1 MSRHHARL
9 DWRRWRGVRLVVFH
23 RDGYRCVKC
32 GWPGWLECDHI
43 VPLEDDPDQDPYDP
57 AGCQSLCP
65 PCHCLKTAN
74 ENRAR
79 RNLTPAEREWL
90 NLVDAIRSSP

>member
-43 VPLEDDPDQDPYDP
+43 VPLADDPDQDPYDP
-57 AGCQSLCP
+57 DGCQSLCP
-65 PCHCLKTAN
+65 PCHAAKSADET
-74 ENRAR
+74 RAR
-79 RNLTPAEREWL
+79 RPLSAAAEKWRAFANEL
-90 NLVDAIRSSP
+90 R